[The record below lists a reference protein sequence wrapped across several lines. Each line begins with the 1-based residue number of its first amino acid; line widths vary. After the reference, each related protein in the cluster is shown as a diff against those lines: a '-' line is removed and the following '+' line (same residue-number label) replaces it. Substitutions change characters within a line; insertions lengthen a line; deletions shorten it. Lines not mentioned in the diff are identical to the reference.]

1 MPLLAIMY
9 SERFENNFELDHVK
23 WVARIGAELG
33 TDIVKTYYTG
43 SKDSF
48 MEVVDSCP
56 VLVLLSGRALTKEPK
71 DFLSKLKNC
80 MDAGGH
86 GCAVGRNV

>member
-1 MPLLAIMY
+1 
-9 SERFENNFELDHVK
+9 
-23 WVARIGAELG
+23 
-33 TDIVKTYYTG
+33 
-43 SKDSF
+43 

-56 VLVLLSGRALTKEPK
+56 VPVLLSGGALTKEPK

-80 MDAGGH
+80 VDADGH